1 MITSLTFVHFFFSV
15 NGNYLYLHV
24 LTPSSPQRH
33 SSDLIPWR
41 FDPYA
46 KGQLDEPFR
55 ALVTIAGKRV
65 VADLD
70 EIVLDVPKQA
80 AIRASKVFKQY
91 AQGTPHEGRVRD
103 VMQSF
108 ADTMN
113 LDHRTADAI
122 LPPEAIWHASRQHT
136 NIKS

>member
-1 MITSLTFVHFFFSV
+1 MNPNL
-15 NGNYLYLHV
+15 
-24 LTPSSPQRH
+24 SSADQVEIVFRQPAVPGI
-33 SSDLIPWR
+33 DIPWR

-55 ALVTIAGKRV
+55 ALVTGAGKNV

-80 AIRASKVFKQY
+80 AIRATKVFKQY
-91 AQGTPHEGRVRD
+91 AQGTPHESRIRD

-108 ADTMN
+108 ADNMN
-113 LDHRTADAI
+113 LAHRAPDAI
-122 LPPEAIWHASRQHT
+122 LPPEAVWPAARQPN
-136 NIKS
+136 NI